1 MKKIDEKIIQAIQ
14 NKKPINTSNI
24 TTIIEDN
31 CIKVYLHGNLIAW
44 LGEHYIHLNDCG
56 WATRTTTTR
65 LNTVL
70 IALALP
76 IKAVIK
82 KGITRFMLNNVCI
95 GLNELKLHRRYYL

>member
-24 TTIIEDN
+24 TIIIEDN
-31 CIKVYLHGNLIAW
+31 CIKVYLHGNQIAW
-44 LGEHYIHLNDCG
+44 LGEYYMRLSDCG
-56 WATRTTTTR
+56 WATRTTTKR

-70 IALALP
+70 IALGLP
-76 IKAVIK
+76 IKVIIR

-95 GLNELKLHRRYYL
+95 GLNELKLNWRHYL